1 MLKNILCAKTGACQ
15 AAQRPTDLTEIQPPH
30 ASVQK
35 NVKEKIFKKNDRI
48 INVSFSVC
56 LFLSVYNHKCKN

>member
-1 MLKNILCAKTGACQ
+1 MVDSEHGKTSLEHPVPKNILCAKTGACQ

-35 NVKEKIFKKNDRI
+35 NVKEKIF
-48 INVSFSVC
+48 
-56 LFLSVYNHKCKN
+56 